1 MERMTDLFTGT
12 GIAHSILLF
21 AFVMGSGLLLGR
33 FHVKGVSIGS
43 TWILFLGIVLSH
55 FGFKVHP
62 MVLAFM
68 KDFGLI
74 LFVFSIGLQV
84 GPGFFQSFRK
94 GGVLLNLLAAGLIL
108 LSVGVTVAIHFIS
121 GEELNTMVGVMSGAV
136 TNTPGLGAAQ
146 TTLTEVLL
154 EEGTS
159 PQDVDAISANMASA
173 YAVAYPLGVL
183 GVIAVLM
190 LMKSLFKVDLQKEK
204 EQLDQENSAR
214 SEFARRMHCEVR
226 NPAVFNKTIG
236 EAVGEMK
243 GMFIVSRLMRNGQI
257 FIPDG
262 HTILME
268 GDKLLIVTS
277 QHHVDS
283 VRVIFGEEIP
293 MHLQDWQ
300 SLDEHYVSR
309 RLVVTRSK
317 VNGKSLRDLDIRANF
332 GIQVTRV
339 IRAGM
344 ELVAIP
350 NLILQMGDVIQV
362 VGSEA
367 AIKHLEKL
375 VGNHPDSL
383 NKANLMPIFFGIV
396 LGVIVGSIP
405 IHFHGIPQPVKL
417 GLAGGPLIVAI
428 LLGCFGPRWKIATYT
443 TVSANQMI
451 RELGI
456 NIFLA
461 AVGLG
466 AGGNFVS
473 SLMNGGFW
481 WILYGFLI
489 TVIPVVSIALI
500 ARYVFKIN
508 FYKICGLVAGGT
520 TDPAALSFAQEAY
533 GTEYAPINYVTVYP
547 LSMFLRVLV
556 AQMMI
561 LFAIA

>member
-1 MERMTDLFTGT
+1 MTDLFTGT

-154 EEGTS
+154 EEGMS
-159 PQDVDAISANMASA
+159 PQETDVISANMASA

-300 SLDEHYVSR
+300 SLDEHYVGR
-309 RLVVTRSK
+309 RLVVTRRK
-317 VNGKSLRDLDIRANF
+317 MNGKSLRDLDIRANF

-443 TVSANQMI
+443 TASANQMI

>member
-1 MERMTDLFTGT
+1 MTDLFTGT

-121 GEELNTMVGVMSGAV
+121 GEDLNTMVGVMSGAV

>member
-1 MERMTDLFTGT
+1 MADLFTST

-21 AFVMGSGLLLGR
+21 SFVMASGLLLGR
-33 FHVKGVSIGS
+33 FRVKGVSIGS

-55 FGFKVHP
+55 FGFKVEP
-62 MVLAFM
+62 MLLEFM
-68 KDFGLI
+68 KDLGLI

-121 GEELNTMVGVMSGAV
+121 GEDLNTMVGVMSGAV

-146 TTLTEVLL
+146 TTLTEVLTA
-154 EEGTS
+154 EGIPS
-159 PQDVDAISANMASA
+159 QEVDVINADMASA

-190 LMKSLFKVDLQKEK
+190 LMKSIFKVDLQKEK
-204 EQLDQENSAR
+204 EELDQENSAR

-226 NPAVFNKTIG
+226 NLAVFNKTLGQAI
-236 EAVGEMK
+236 GEMK
-243 GMFIVSRLMRNGQI
+243 GMFIVSRMMRDGKI

-262 HTILME
+262 HTVLME

-293 MHLQDWQ
+293 MHLKDWV
-300 SLDEHYVSR
+300 SLDERFVSR

-317 VNGKSLRDLDIRANF
+317 VNGKSLRELNIRASL

-339 IRAGM
+339 VRAGM

-362 VGSEA
+362 VGNEGS
-367 AIKHLEKL
+367 IKQLEKM

-456 NIFLA
+456 NFFLA

-466 AGGNFVS
+466 AGENFVS
-473 SLMNGGFW
+473 SLMNGGLW

-489 TVIPVVSIALI
+489 TVIPVLVIMLL
-500 ARYVFKIN
+500 ARYVFKVN
-508 FYKICGLVAGGT
+508 FYKLCGLVAGGT
-520 TDPAALSFAQEAY
+520 TDPAVLSFAQEAY
-533 GTEYAPINYVTVYP
+533 GTDYAPINYVTVYP
-547 LSMFLRVLV
+547 LSMFLRVLI
-556 AQMMI
+556 AQLMI
-561 LFAIA
+561 LLTIA

>member
-1 MERMTDLFTGT
+1 MTDLFTGT

-300 SLDEHYVSR
+300 SLDEHYVGR

>member
-1 MERMTDLFTGT
+1 MTDLFTGT

-21 AFVMGSGLLLGR
+21 AFVMGGGLLLGR

-74 LFVFSIGLQV
+74 LLVFSIGLQV

-121 GEELNTMVGVMSGAV
+121 GEDLNTMVGVLSGAV

-146 TTLTEVLL
+146 TTLAEVLL

-190 LMKSLFKVDLQKEK
+190 MMKSLFKVDLQKEK

-300 SLDEHYVSR
+300 SLDEHYVGR
-309 RLVVTRSK
+309 RLVVTRTK
-317 VNGKSLRDLDIRANF
+317 MNGKSLRDLNIRANF

-396 LGVIVGSIP
+396 LGVLLGSIP

>member
-1 MERMTDLFTGT
+1 MTDLFTGT

-21 AFVMGSGLLLGR
+21 AFVMGGGLLLGR

-43 TWILFLGIVLSH
+43 TWILFLGILLSH

-121 GEELNTMVGVMSGAV
+121 GEDLNTMVGVMSGAV

-146 TTLTEVLL
+146 TTLAEVLL

-159 PQDVDAISANMASA
+159 PQDADAISANMASA

-300 SLDEHYVSR
+300 SLDEHYVGR

-317 VNGKSLRDLDIRANF
+317 VNGKSLQELNIRANF

-339 IRAGM
+339 VRAGM

-350 NLILQMGDVIQV
+350 NLILQMGDVLQV
-362 VGSEA
+362 VGSEP
-367 AIKHLEKL
+367 AIKQFEKV

-396 LGVIVGSIP
+396 LGVLLGSIP

-500 ARYVFKIN
+500 ARYMFKIN